1 MRGGPG
7 RTVDQTD
14 IESVR
19 EEVMDLKKTYTRE
32 EMEVEWAKR
41 EAILAKELDP
51 EPPDPVTLLE
61 IRHQFQ
67 CHRGH
72 AR

>member
-1 MRGGPG
+1 
-7 RTVDQTD
+7 
-14 IESVR
+14 
-19 EEVMDLKKTYTRE
+19 MDLKKTYTRE